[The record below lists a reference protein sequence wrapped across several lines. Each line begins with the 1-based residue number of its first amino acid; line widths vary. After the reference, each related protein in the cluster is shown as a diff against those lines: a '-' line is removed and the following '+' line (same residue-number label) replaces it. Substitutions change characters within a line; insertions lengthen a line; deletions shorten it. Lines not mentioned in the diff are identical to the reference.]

1 MNKKDLIEEMV
12 EKGITSDMAYALLD
26 TYSEIPAITYSTVQS
41 SKTKKKYKIAFGEAY
56 DNFGIYVFYETGT
69 SPKII
74 YIGEAASEPFRKRLS
89 QHFNKSHGG
98 LRHKKPNS
106 IGILNKSEIL
116 VLYGKYNQTQARET
130 HLDEDLLIGT
140 FRPLLNDR

>member
-1 MNKKDLIEEMV
+1 MNKKVLIKAMKK
-12 EKGITSDMAYALLD
+12 KGISYKACAFLKK
-26 TYSEIPAITYSTVQS
+26 YSEIPAITYSTVQS
-41 SKTKKKYKIAFGEAY
+41 SKTKKKYKKAFGDAY
-56 DNFGIYVFYETGT
+56 DNFGIYVFYETRT
-69 SPKII
+69 SNII

-98 LRHKKPNS
+98 LRHKKQNS
-106 IGILNKSEIL
+106 IGILNKCEIL
-116 VLYGKYNQTQARET
+116 VLYGKYDQTQARET